1 MGRINQSVISLGYVR
16 KDRKLPVRVK
26 SHFVMRWLFFYL
38 ILLASSAPKCTADI
52 NKWEGF
58 KIEYVIIF
66 NILVQAYT
74 CLPWGRCHVV
84 TEGVNCGAEYVILP
98 PLALQPPPPGEARSI
113 CCAITSSQGGRKL
126 IE

>member
-1 MGRINQSVISLGYVR
+1 MIELQRRVMTGIFHGQ
-16 KDRKLPVRVK
+16 KLLVRVK

-84 TEGVNCGAEYVILP
+84 TEGVNCGAEYVIP
-98 PLALQPPPPGEARSI
+98 PPVALQPPPPREAR
-113 CCAITSSQGGRKL
+113 K
-126 IE
+126 IETT